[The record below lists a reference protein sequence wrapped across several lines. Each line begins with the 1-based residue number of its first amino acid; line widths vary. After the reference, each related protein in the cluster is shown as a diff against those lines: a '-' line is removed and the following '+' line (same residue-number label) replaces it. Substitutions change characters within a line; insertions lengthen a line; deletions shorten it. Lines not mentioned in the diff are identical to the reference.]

1 MMPRSRIAA
10 SVASLA
16 TLVAIAAYAQ
26 DERRVRVQVEEPNA
40 SDNVAVPDVDVQS
53 PDNEKEA
60 GFYRASEVIG
70 TQVRSDDGK
79 SLGRINDLLI
89 ENKTQQIRYFILS
102 DGDKVDANAQTP
114 AAQSSSNLTVVPW
127 SVARPQF
134 TGAPDS
140 RFVTVPFA
148 QTRLQQA
155 PTYTWQEIQ
164 TAPTRWVP
172 DVNRFYNVPR
182 GGAVGPGGVA
192 VPPEGK
198 VKIQRDGDVKIKRDN
213 D

>member
-1 MMPRSRIAA
+1 MPRFRFAA

-16 TLVAIAAYAQ
+16 ALVAIAASAQ
-26 DERRVRVQVEEPNA
+26 DEPRVRVQVEEQTNDAAAAPERDANA
-40 SDNVAVPDVDVQS
+40 PATED
-53 PDNEKEA
+53 EA

-70 TQVRSDDGK
+70 TQVKGDDGQ

-89 ENKTQQIRYFILS
+89 DGKSQQIRYFILS
-102 DGDKVDANAQTP
+102 DGDKVDANSNARTP
-114 AAQSSSNLTVVPW
+114 AAQSSSNVTVVPW

-134 TGAPDS
+134 GRTPDS

-148 QTRLQQA
+148 QTRLREA
-155 PTYTWQEIQ
+155 PSYTWQEIQ

-172 DVNRFYNVPR
+172 DVNRFYNVQ
-182 GGAVGPGGVA
+182 GGGVA
-192 VPPEGK
+192 VPPDSR
-198 VKIQRDGDVKIKRDN
+198 VRIQRDGDVKIKRDN

>member
-1 MMPRSRIAA
+1 MPRFRVAA
-10 SVASLA
+10 SAASLA
-16 TLVAIAAYAQ
+16 ALVAIAASAQ
-26 DERRVRVQVEEPNA
+26 DEPRVRVEVAPQQSN
-40 SDNVAVPDVDVQS
+40 DNVAVPDVEVNAQS
-53 PDNEKEA
+53 DEKEA

-70 TQVRSDDGK
+70 TQVRGDDGK

-89 ENKTQQIRYFILS
+89 DSKSQQIRYFILS
-102 DGDKVDANAQTP
+102 DGDKVDANATARTP
-114 AAQSSSNLTVVPW
+114 SAQSSSNLTVVPW
-127 SVARPQF
+127 TVARPQF
-134 TGAPDS
+134 GRTPES

-172 DVNRFYNVPR
+172 DVNRFYNVP
-182 GGAVGPGGVA
+182 PGGVA
-192 VPPEGK
+192 VPPNGRVQIE
-198 VKIQRDGDVKIKRDN
+198 RDGDVEIKRDR

>member
-1 MMPRSRIAA
+1 MPRFRIAA

-16 TLVAIAAYAQ
+16 ALVAIAASAQ
-26 DERRVRVQVEEPNA
+26 DERRVRVQVEEPTNDA
-40 SDNVAVPDVDVQS
+40 AAVPEVDANAAANA
-53 PDNEKEA
+53 DEA

-70 TQVRSDDGK
+70 TQVKGEDGQ

-89 ENKTQQIRYFILS
+89 DGKSQQIRYFVLS
-102 DGDKVDANAQTP
+102 DGDKVDANARTAP

-134 TGAPDS
+134 GRTPDS

-148 QTRLQQA
+148 QTRLREA
-155 PTYTWQEIQ
+155 PSYTWQEIQ

-172 DVNRFYNVPR
+172 DVNRFYNIQ
-182 GGAVGPGGVA
+182 GGGVA
-192 VPPEGK
+192 VPPDSR
-198 VKIQRDGDVKIKRDN
+198 VRIQRDGDVKIKRDN